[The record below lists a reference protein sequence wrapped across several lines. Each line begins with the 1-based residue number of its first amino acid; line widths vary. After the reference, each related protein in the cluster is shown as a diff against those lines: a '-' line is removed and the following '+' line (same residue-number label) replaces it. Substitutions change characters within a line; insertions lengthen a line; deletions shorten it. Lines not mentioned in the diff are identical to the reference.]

1 MRMLRL
7 LPLLLACAAVALQA
21 ETTART
27 PARVMVGPMKTG
39 IYVGSVTLTLTPLV
53 RKGDGFE
60 SSYEAEVFPWFF
72 WGESGPITI
81 KLPQDDLDRLARRE
95 TVEFTG
101 DAANEKGKPRTITG
115 RAQPADATSG
125 KIKVRIM
132 ADGIEL
138 IFNGTYEFA
147 NDA

>member
-1 MRMLRL
+1 MRVS
-7 LPLLLACAAVALQA
+7 LPLLLLLLAAAAVPLRADA
-21 ETTART
+21 APT
-27 PARVMVGPMKTG
+27 RVTVGPMKTS
-39 IYVGSVTLTLTPLV
+39 IYVGSVTLTMTPFV
-53 RKGDGFE
+53 QKGDGFE
-60 SSYEAEVFPWFF
+60 SSYEASVFPWFF

-81 KLPQDDLDRLARRE
+81 RLPQSDLERLARRE

-101 DAANEKGKPRTITG
+101 DASNHKGKPRTITG

-138 IFNGTYEFA
+138 IFNGTYAFGQ
-147 NDA
+147 DA